1 MSPGVHT
8 ALELALSLAGTVHG
22 GSLAAFAL
30 LLIGRKAIP
39 YVDDI
44 ALVRVYRAWGA
55 GIGLSLGLFWLTYAT
70 LWPSAHN
77 PGATTLLDRFAI
89 PTDPSTDLGGVQ
101 LALLLF
107 YWINYVILEIWTL
120 EPCRL
125 LDRNGTVTDPAAY
138 AATTQRVTLHLA
150 FNAVI
155 FNLALLV
162 GVL

>member
-1 MSPGVHT
+1 MSPGLHT
-8 ALELALSLAGTVHG
+8 ALEVLLSLASTVHG

-30 LLIGRKAIP
+30 LLLGRKAIP
-39 YVDDI
+39 FVDDV

-55 GIGLSLGLFWLTYAT
+55 GIGLSLGVFWLAYAS

-77 PGATTLLDRFAI
+77 PGATTLLDRFAV
-89 PTDPSTDLGGVQ
+89 PMDPAVDLGGVQ

-125 LDRNGTVTDPAAY
+125 LDRNGAVSDPAAY
-138 AATTQRVTLHLA
+138 ATTTRRVTLHLA
-150 FNAVI
+150 FNAAL
-155 FNLALLV
+155 FNLAMLV

>member
-1 MSPGVHT
+1 MSPGLHT
-8 ALELALSLAGTVHG
+8 ALELLLSLSSTVHG
-22 GSLAAFAL
+22 GSLVAFAL
-30 LLIGRKAIP
+30 LLLGRKAIP
-39 YVDDI
+39 FVDDAAI
-44 ALVRVYRAWGA
+44 VRTYQAWGA
-55 GIGLSLGLFWLTYAT
+55 GIGLSLGAFWLTYAA

-89 PTDPSTDLGGVQ
+89 PTDLAVDLGGVQ
-101 LALLLF
+101 LAMLLF

-138 AATTQRVTLHLA
+138 AATTQRVAVHLA
-150 FNAVI
+150 FNAAV
-155 FNLALLV
+155 FNIALLV